1 MHLNIHRYPYNEMR
15 EQKHKTHRQRQ
26 YKYTDS
32 FKGINTPIALKVVII
47 KLILKLIKITKGM
60 SIKIGKTTQET
71 KTKMLPFRVI
81 LYKRNVYQLHL
92 KIIK

>member
-1 MHLNIHRYPYNEMR
+1 
-15 EQKHKTHRQRQ
+15 
-26 YKYTDS
+26 
-32 FKGINTPIALKVVII
+32 
-47 KLILKLIKITKGM
+47 M
-60 SIKIGKTTQET
+60 SIKIDKTTQET